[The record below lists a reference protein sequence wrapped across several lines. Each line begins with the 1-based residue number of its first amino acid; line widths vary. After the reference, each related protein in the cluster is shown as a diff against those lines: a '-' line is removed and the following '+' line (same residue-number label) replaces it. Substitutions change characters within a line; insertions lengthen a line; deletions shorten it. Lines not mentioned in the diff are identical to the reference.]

1 MQPHTSW
8 GWHGTWVGGSMSKVS
23 GEWMLG
29 PTWLV
34 AAQSAM
40 ADGIYLKGCVEGR
53 GGDLQSVTSSA
64 SCCRRSSAKH
74 TSEPEF
80 YAYIRPRTSFTC
92 DFYAGRPRPCKISV

>member
-64 SCCRRSSAKH
+64 VVHGARAQKKH

-80 YAYIRPRTSFTC
+80 YAYIRVRITS
-92 DFYAGRPRPCKISV
+92 